1 MAVKVIIRNSCS
13 RISMVIYSFFRVVV
27 SFDRWDWLA
36 ISIRGRSHVVRTS
49 RGADSESE
57 KNVKEKLRLFSP
69 SWFSRDKLIRLMRRL
84 CTVALIQIML
94 CLDIHVMGSSIVV
107 GIIIFSIVRVLSF
120 GRNRYRMCWKL
131 LLVVI
136 GPVQLRRLQTLVK

>member
-49 RGADSESE
+49 RGVDSESE

-69 SWFSRDKLIRLMRRL
+69 S
-84 CTVALIQIML
+84 
-94 CLDIHVMGSSIVV
+94 
-107 GIIIFSIVRVLSF
+107 
-120 GRNRYRMCWKL
+120 
-131 LLVVI
+131 
-136 GPVQLRRLQTLVK
+136 

>member
-1 MAVKVIIRNSCS
+1 M
-13 RISMVIYSFFRVVV
+13 
-27 SFDRWDWLA
+27 
-36 ISIRGRSHVVRTS
+36 VRTS

-69 SWFSRDKLIRLMRRL
+69 SWFSRDRLIRLMRRL

-107 GIIIFSIVRVLSF
+107 GIIIFSIVKGLSF
-120 GRNRYRMCWKL
+120 GRNRSSFL
-131 LLVVI
+131 LLI
-136 GPVQLRRLQTLVK
+136 AQRASRLSAPT

>member
-69 SWFSRDKLIRLMRRL
+69 SWFSRDRLIRLMRRL

-94 CLDIHVMGSSIVV
+94 CLDIHVILLSHTVSSAVP
-107 GIIIFSIVRVLSF
+107 SAA
-120 GRNRYRMCWKL
+120 
-131 LLVVI
+131 
-136 GPVQLRRLQTLVK
+136 

>member
-69 SWFSRDKLIRLMRRL
+69 SWFSRDRLIRLMRRL

-94 CLDIHVMGSSIVV
+94 CLDTHVMGSSIVV
-107 GIIIFSIVRVLSF
+107 GIIIFSIVKGLSF
-120 GRNRYRMCWKL
+120 GRNRYRMCWIL

>member
-69 SWFSRDKLIRLMRRL
+69 SWFSRGRLIRLMRRL

-107 GIIIFSIVRVLSF
+107 GIIIFSIVKGLSF
-120 GRNRYRMCWKL
+120 GHNRYRMCWIL

-136 GPVQLRRLQTLVK
+136 GLVQLRRLQTLVK

>member
-69 SWFSRDKLIRLMRRL
+69 SWFSRDRLIRLMRRL

-107 GIIIFSIVRVLSF
+107 GIIIFSIVGGLSF
-120 GRNRYRMCWKL
+120 GRNRYRMCWIL